1 MDRTGLVNSNLAALR
16 ERAKG
21 FDEAER
27 AVILAEMPVD
37 ELMKAAQ
44 TKCAELTSKIER
56 IEAFIRKCEA

>member
-21 FDEAER
+21 FNEEER

-37 ELMKAAQ
+37 ELMEAARV
-44 TKCAELTSKIER
+44 KCADMTAKIEQ
-56 IEAFIRKCEA
+56 IEAFIRRE

>member
-1 MDRTGLVNSNLAALR
+1 MDRSGLVKSNLAALR
-16 ERAKG
+16 ELAKG
-21 FDEAER
+21 FDEEER

-44 TKCAELTSKIER
+44 TKCADMTAKIER